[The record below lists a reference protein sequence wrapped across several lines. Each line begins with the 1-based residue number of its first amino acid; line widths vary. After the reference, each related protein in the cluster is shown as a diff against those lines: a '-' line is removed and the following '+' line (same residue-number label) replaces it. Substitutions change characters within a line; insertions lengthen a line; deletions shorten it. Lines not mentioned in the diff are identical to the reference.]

1 MSPSALP
8 QRLARAAHDVLLT
21 LVVPYLF
28 CAFAYYG
35 FHTNYTSGTFH
46 EQGFLRQY
54 TAGVY
59 KPRVLGRW
67 TLLRTHD
74 LLKEHPNPLPTLKPM
89 GFGAMDARGTAAFY
103 DAYFLHNTA
112 FQLLASL
119 ALYLA
124 LRRHTDRRTLTLV
137 LLVANALMALTQY
150 VVVPYD
156 TPAWFLLIAAGALAF
171 HKPSWHNMLALGTLG
186 ALGAAV
192 RETALL
198 LPAFYAAVNLPLLL
212 PTRRSRSLIHI
223 ATLLTTTAATLGT
236 WLALRSTAEGG
247 DFFHSNLLVYNLTY
261 GFSLLGLL
269 TLLTLTTLLT
279 ANAPKPR
286 QALLVLAFTTP
297 WTLAVFTVGNA
308 WEIRLFTPLWLLLLL
323 LYRRTE
329 ETPEHNH
336 KTIEKTTDPQP
347 EAASAPLPQPPAASP
362 PS

>member
-1 MSPSALP
+1 MSP
-8 QRLARAAHDVLLT
+8 LAARIARGLHDLL
-21 LVVPYLF
+21 LVAVTPFLF

-89 GFGAMDARGTAAFY
+89 GFRAMDARGTAAFY

-124 LRRHTDRRTLTLV
+124 LRRHTPRRTLALV
-137 LLVANALMALTQY
+137 LLTANALMALTQY

-156 TPAWFLLIAAGALAF
+156 TPAWFLLLAAGALAF
-171 HKPSWHNMLALGTLG
+171 QKPSWRNALALGALG

-198 LPAFYAAVNLPLLL
+198 LPAFYAALHLPHLL
-212 PTRRSRSLIHI
+212 PRARPLPHL
-223 ATLLTTTAATLGT
+223 ATLAFTTAATLGT
-236 WLALRSTAEGG
+236 WLALRATAEGG

-269 TLLTLTTLLT
+269 TLLTLTTLLA
-279 ANAPKPR
+279 ANAPQPR
-286 QALLVLAFTTP
+286 LALRVLAFAAP

-308 WEIRLFTPLWLLLLL
+308 WEVRLFTPLWLLLLL
-323 LYRRTE
+323 LYRNTE
-329 ETPEHNH
+329 ESQN
-336 KTIEKTTDPQP
+336 KQQKI
-347 EAASAPLPQPPAASP
+347 
-362 PS
+362 